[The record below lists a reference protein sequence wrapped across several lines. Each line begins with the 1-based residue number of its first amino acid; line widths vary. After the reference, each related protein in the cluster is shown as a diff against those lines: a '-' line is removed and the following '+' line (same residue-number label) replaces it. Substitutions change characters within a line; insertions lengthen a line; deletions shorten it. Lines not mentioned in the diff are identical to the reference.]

1 MEIIQRK
8 RTLIA
13 FTAAWMLFDNALY
26 LGASGQALDLDLS
39 STDRSVAARR
49 AGQILV
55 GETTRSIEINDLIT
69 PAERIALW
77 QANNG
82 GQNLILSAQGSAIGG
97 SFNITDRFS
106 PTGTFVIPS
115 GVTAIQ
121 TASSLNL
128 SGNLSNSGNL
138 YAVPQNLNAV
148 INAANIINSVG
159 GTISSMPPVSS
170 GIIAPGAV
178 NLSLLAAMNIV
189 NAGQILSSANLNL
202 TAGGSIV
209 NSLPTG
215 VSASSPVMQAMNN
228 INLVSGVT
236 NSIAS
241 VINAGTIN
249 AIAGNINFNS
259 TSAGNLLVNNTGGV
273 LLAELGAINV
283 RDGSFI
289 EKFNLDLFG
298 GDIITKELNLWSG
311 NGILDVDVNRLS
323 GQVNASTG
331 VMHLNA
337 ATPDLMLGSIQ
348 ILGDPTFF
356 NQGNIQI
363 NNNISAVGA
372 LAIIAAGNI
381 TSTAGGSINTSQ
393 PAGAGGNVLIM
404 AGTSFTTTPPN
415 TAGSATTSGQNGG
428 TGDIA
433 TTLNISG
440 GTATG
445 GFVDLSSLTT
455 PGGASSAFQTTATAG
470 SGGNVTIVAFAG
482 TGANTG
488 VITTNGLQG
497 GILTGGGGG
506 NNGNVVMIAGAGAGT
521 AINAGSISTAGTAIN
536 LGGEVVLM
544 TAVPTIQNMTIN
556 DGIVANGSILSSS
569 SLVNSSISVG
579 SISTNAVPVTII
591 AGNNI
596 TLNGSITTNG
606 TPSIVVNGPGGHL
619 GLFAGGNIATGANAI
634 SFSTAGGSGNHGSN
648 VVMLAGANMQ
658 GQYSQT
664 FNVTGDTI
672 NTKVSVTG
680 PSAAGG
686 FVDMTG
692 GGTNNLTSLSTIGF
706 NAGAGFAGGNVQI
719 VAFAGSGAGTGVVTF
734 PGASTI
740 STYGLSNG
748 NSMSNVINTN
758 GNLSIYAGNNS
769 GAATTSISLGAVNT
783 FDTTNGSNAGAGN
796 VTIATAQVTPNNY
809 VYSNAAETGTL
820 TYSTLTSSSIT
831 LNGAIRAEGGSVL
844 LPAPAN
850 GVNTT
855 QTTSIVIQSGQNL
868 TVGANI
874 SNLNTSLPAGN
885 LPGGCGPNCNGI
897 PSANISLTANG
908 TLTFTGGPI
917 ISASAAAPNPA
928 NGQGVDGG
936 TISLQA
942 ASFSGQGSLTADATG
957 GFVVANGSGGNG
969 GQVFITGT
977 GTGAAGTI
985 NLGPTS
991 ITVSA
996 QGSAGG
1002 GNGGKLTV
1010 VSASNIAI
1018 DGTGVFPLTLA
1029 PQAGSNSL
1037 VDPLAGANTLVNSG
1051 IGPVITLTAAG
1062 TLVISGAGLDASGAA
1077 SNYDDASQTGNP
1089 GGNGGQIFIT
1099 VNSSTPFD
1107 IGAAAAPTN
1116 GIQGILSANGSA
1128 FSAGMTSAFGT
1139 GGLISVTNSGGG
1151 IIVEANS
1158 LSVQAASANKLYN
1171 AGYGGTIILNGTT
1184 VFTKSGLDASG
1195 GGSSA
1200 AKNSGNGGFI
1210 TITTNS
1216 ATQFEIGTPT
1226 GSNGVTGT
1234 LTANGN
1240 QVGSGSPPAGPAS
1253 LPMPNVGTGGSIS
1266 VNNNGTGGILI
1277 DATGNISVLAASA
1290 TTNFPAGNGG
1300 SIFLNAPMGP
1310 VLSQVPLAAIG
1321 GAPSAVGDVDAGVGG
1336 QISITA
1342 NTSSPFVIGTLPAM
1356 PVAGVSTSVTVDGYS
1371 AGSIYVSNLGSGG
1384 IQVDNN
1390 ALSLVAN
1397 SAPSVTSFGGNG
1409 GTLTLNASGGPL
1421 AVTGNLDVSGASG
1434 SNFGGMAGFMT
1445 LLSNSSTTL
1454 SIGSSAT
1461 SNFISGNVTANGGT
1475 GTAGNGDAGTI
1486 NITNNSGGI
1495 NIAANS
1501 VLVTAP
1507 DATLSGYAGSGG
1519 HINIQAPQG
1528 EVTISG
1534 DLHADGG
1541 KASTTSA
1548 YSAGFGGTLTILE
1561 NSSNTFDIN
1570 GTSTGKLT
1578 ANGWSGGTVSV
1589 TNNGAGGITVENN
1602 GISVTAGAAQ
1612 FQFPANPLQ
1621 FGQNATPGPGG
1632 TVNLSAPT
1640 GQVTLNGKIDV
1651 SGGAIFQQTP
1661 TNTLNQG
1668 TVTIDVSSTQGFAIG
1683 QTITI
1688 TDGTNTETQVITG
1701 LLANTSLTVA
1711 PLANNY
1717 GASVTVSAYSLSQT
1731 ATNTSTPNVLNNA
1744 TNPLPLTP
1752 GTTTIT
1758 LADTTGYFPLQTV
1771 QLSNPE
1777 FNQTATNLPTVQSNS
1792 TINMADTS
1800 GFGVGQTVTI
1810 AADAL
1815 SETQVITGV
1824 NPGVSITVDVT
1835 NAYTT
1840 FPTVTANAV
1849 SETQQITA
1857 VNAGVSIDITAT
1869 TKTYSV
1875 TTPVLSVTNVLNVP
1889 SSQGFIQN
1897 QAVSISSGATSEVQ
1911 FIGSING
1918 NSLIFSNL
1926 FNSYTNPTVSAFTQN
1941 GTVNIQS
1948 STGITQATGAT
1959 INANALNI
1967 SGGGNI
1973 GTTASPLQVNIL
1985 ANGTPG
1991 TLALSTSGAATIN
2004 NGSGT
2009 AALGSIQ
2016 TGGGFSFTSNGSILA
2031 NSLISAQGPVSLI
2044 NNNSTVGDI
2053 FVNNLAGGTAINSA
2067 GTLLIQNNNLAGA
2080 INISNAISSIG
2091 TTVITSGPLGTPVP
2105 GTAPPTVTASGSN
2118 NSSVFFGTN
2127 GIVAGPGV
2135 TIGAANG
2142 NVIFNG
2148 ATPTTITLSGGIS
2161 INTVVGPTLSTP
2173 APIAPI
2179 LGAAAPPPVFL
2190 LNPSLSGARPF
2201 GTIISTDQTPES
2213 DPDKFGQLDSKANNV
2228 AQSALAKQLAGL
2240 TQLMYFQPN
2249 LESNGQVSFI
2259 NMPSGNGLVI
2269 AKNQTEIRTPL
2280 ATFTLERGSAVL
2292 VFQSANGVALLNLHD
2307 DHQGSVF
2314 AVVDGSKMEV
2324 PIGRQIVVTNK
2335 LNSQF
2340 DDLNPSAIGYRQLSS
2355 VIIGSKKAFTSE
2367 FSALSALTSVLK
2379 VLDKHDKEAQ
2389 LIAQRMLKSA
2399 AAVFLLG
2406 QQQRKSIYKSSR
2418 AN

>member
-1 MEIIQRK
+1 MATIQKK
-8 RTLIA
+8 RSLIA
-13 FTAAWMLFDNALY
+13 FTAAWLLLDNALY
-26 LGASGQALDLDLS
+26 VGASGQALDLDLS

-55 GETTRSIEINDLIT
+55 GDTTRSIEINDLIT

-82 GQNLILSAQGSAIGG
+82 GQNLILSGQGSAIGG
-97 SFNITDRFS
+97 SFNVTDRFS
-106 PTGTFVIPS
+106 PTGTFVIPA

-128 SGNLSNSGNL
+128 SGNLTNSGNL

-148 INAANIINSVG
+148 INAANIMNNVG
-159 GTISSMPPVSS
+159 GIISSMPPVNS
-170 GIIAPGAV
+170 GILAPGAV
-178 NLSLLAAMNIV
+178 DLSLVAAMNIV
-189 NAGQILSSANLNL
+189 NAGQIISSANLNM
-202 TAGGSIV
+202 TAGGSII

-215 VSASSPVMQAMNN
+215 VSAATPVIQAMNN
-228 INLVSGVT
+228 INLVTGVN

-241 VINAGTIN
+241 IINAGTIN
-249 AIAGNINFNS
+249 SIAGNINFNS
-259 TSAGNLLVNNTGGV
+259 TSASNLLINNTGGT
-273 LLAELGAINV
+273 LLAQLGSINV

-298 GDIITKELNLWSG
+298 GDIITRELNLWSG
-311 NGILDVDVNRLS
+311 NGILNVDVNTLS

-331 VMHLNA
+331 IMHLNA

-372 LAIIAAGNI
+372 LAIIASGNI
-381 TSTAGGSINTSQ
+381 TSTAGGSINTTQ
-393 PAGAGGNVLIM
+393 PAGAGGNVIIM
-404 AGTSFTTTPPN
+404 AGTSFSTAPPTP
-415 TAGSATTSGQNGG
+415 GSATTSGQNGG
-428 TGDIA
+428 AGDNATVLTIA
-433 TTLNISG
+433 G
-440 GTATG
+440 GTTAG
-445 GFVDLSSLTT
+445 GFVDLSNLTT
-455 PGGASSAFQTTATAG
+455 PGGATSALQTTATAG
-470 SGGNVTIVAFAG
+470 SGGNVTIVAFPG
-482 TGANTG
+482 TAANAG

-506 NNGNVVMIAGAGAGT
+506 NNGNVVMIAGAGATT
-521 AINAGSISTAGTAIN
+521 AINAGSINTAGTAVN

-544 TAVPTIQNMTIN
+544 TGVPTVQAMTIN
-556 DGIVANGSILSSS
+556 NGMVANNSVLSSTT
-569 SLVNSSISVG
+569 LVNSSISVG

-591 AGNNI
+591 AGNGI
-596 TLNGSITTNG
+596 TLNGSITTDGN
-606 TPSIVVNGPGGHL
+606 PAIVVNGPGGHL

-634 SFSTAGGSGNHGSN
+634 SVSTAGGSGNHGGS

-658 GQYSQT
+658 AQYSQT

-672 NTKVSVTG
+672 NSKVSVSG

-692 GGTNNLTSLSTIGF
+692 GGTNNLNSISTIGF
-706 NAGAGFAGGNVQI
+706 NAGAGFAGGHVQV
-719 VAFAGSGAGTGVVTF
+719 VAFAGSGAGTGIVTF
-734 PGASTI
+734 PAASTI

-758 GNLSIYAGNNS
+758 GNLSIFAGNNS

-796 VTIATAQVTPNNY
+796 ITIATAQVTPNNY
-809 VYSNAAETGTL
+809 VYLNGAESGTL
-820 TYSTLTSSSIT
+820 TYSTLTSSSIS
-831 LNGAIRAEGGSVL
+831 LNGVIRAEGGSVL

-855 QTTSIVIQSGQNL
+855 QTTSILVQSGQNL

-897 PSANISLTANG
+897 PSANITLSANG

-928 NGQGVDGG
+928 NGQGIDGG

-969 GQVFITGT
+969 GQIFITGT

-991 ITVSA
+991 MTVSA
-996 QGSAGG
+996 QGAVGG

-1062 TLVISGAGLDASGAA
+1062 TLAITGAGLDASGAA
-1077 SNYDDASQTGNP
+1077 SNYNDASQTGNP

-1099 VNSSTPFD
+1099 VNSSTAFD

-1116 GIQGILSANGSA
+1116 GIQGILSANGSTIA
-1128 FSAGMTSAFGT
+1128 PTMTSAFGT
-1139 GGLISVTNSGGG
+1139 GGLISVTNLGGG
-1151 IIVEANS
+1151 IIVESNS
-1158 LSVQAASANKLYN
+1158 LSVQAAAANKTYH

-1184 VFTKSGLDASG
+1184 VFTKSGIDASG

-1200 AKNSGNGGFI
+1200 AKNSGNGGSI

-1216 ATQFEIGTPT
+1216 STQFEIGTPT

-1240 QVGSGSPPAGPAS
+1240 VVGSGTPPAGPAT
-1253 LPMPNVGTGGSIS
+1253 LPMPNVGTGGAIT

-1277 DATGNISVLAASA
+1277 DATGNITVLAASA

-1300 SIFLNAPMGP
+1300 SINLNAPMGP
-1310 VLSQVPLAAIG
+1310 VLSQVSLAAIG

-1336 QISITA
+1336 TISITS
-1342 NTSSPFVIGTLPAM
+1342 NSSNPFVIGTLPGV
-1356 PVAGVSTSVTVDGYS
+1356 PVAGVSGSITVDGYS
-1371 AGSIYVSNLGSGG
+1371 AGTIYVSNLGSGG
-1384 IQVDNN
+1384 IQVDNG

-1397 SAPSVTSFGGNG
+1397 SAASATSFGGNG

-1461 SNFISGNVTANGGT
+1461 SNFISGNLTANGGT

-1495 NIAANS
+1495 NIASNS

-1528 EVTISG
+1528 EVIISG

-1561 NSSNTFDIN
+1561 NSTNTFDIN

-1578 ANGWSGGTVSV
+1578 ANGWSGGTISV

-1612 FQFPANPLQ
+1612 YKFPANPLQ

-1640 GQVTLNGKIDV
+1640 GKVTVNGTIDV

-1661 TNTLNQG
+1661 TNTLNAG
-1668 TVTIDVSSTQGFAIG
+1668 TSIIDVGSTSGFAIG
-1683 QTITI
+1683 QTVTI

-1701 LLANTSLTVA
+1701 LSANTSITVA

-1731 ATNTSTPNVLNNA
+1731 ATNTSIPNVLNNA

-1752 GTTTIT
+1752 GTTTLT
-1758 LADTTGYFPLQTV
+1758 MADTTGYIALQTV

-1777 FNQTATNLPTVQSNS
+1777 FNQTATNIPAVQSNS
-1792 TINMADTS
+1792 TIAVADTS
-1800 GFGVGQTVTI
+1800 GFGIGQTVTI
-1810 AADAL
+1810 AGNSL
-1815 SETQVITGV
+1815 SETQVISGV

-1835 NAYTT
+1835 NTYTT

-1849 SETQQITA
+1849 SETQQITS
-1857 VNAGVSIDITAT
+1857 VNPGVSINITPT
-1869 TKTYSV
+1869 TKTYAV
-1875 TTPVLSVTNVLNVP
+1875 TPPVLSVTNVLNLP

-1911 FIGSING
+1911 FIGSISG

-1926 FNSYTNPTVSAFTQN
+1926 FNTYTNPTVTAFTAN

-1948 STGITQATGAT
+1948 STGITQAPGAT
-1959 INANALNI
+1959 INANTLNI
-1967 SGGGNI
+1967 TGGGNI

-1991 TLALSTSGAATIN
+1991 TLTLSTAGAATIN
-2004 NGSGT
+2004 NSTTT
-2009 AALGSIQ
+2009 AALGNIQ
-2016 TGGGFSFTSNGSILA
+2016 TGSGFSFTSNGSIFS
-2031 NSLISAQGPVSLI
+2031 NSLISSQGPVSLT
-2044 NNNSTVGDI
+2044 NGNTTFGDI
-2053 FVNNLAGGTAINSA
+2053 FVNNLAGGTAITAA
-2067 GTLLIQNNNLAGA
+2067 GSLLIQNNNLAGA
-2080 INISNAISSIG
+2080 INIANPISSIG
-2091 TTVITSGPLGTPVP
+2091 STVITSGPLGPLVA
-2105 GTAPPTVTASGSN
+2105 GTTPPTVTASSSNGSG
-2118 NSSVFFGTN
+2118 VFFGTN

-2135 TIGAANG
+2135 TIGATNG
-2142 NVIFNG
+2142 NVVFNG

-2161 INTVVGPTLSTP
+2161 INTLVGAVISPP
-2173 APIAPI
+2173 APTPPI
-2179 LGAAAPPPVFL
+2179 LGSAAPPPLFS
-2190 LNPSLSGARPF
+2190 LNPNLTGARPF

-2213 DPDKFGQLDSKANNV
+2213 DPDKFGQLDSKTNSV
-2228 AQSALAKQLAGL
+2228 AQSALAKQLAGF

-2249 LESNGQVSFI
+2249 LETNGQVSFI
-2259 NMPSGNGLVI
+2259 NMPTGNGLVF
-2269 AKNQTEIRTPL
+2269 AKTDTEIRTPL
-2280 ATFTLERGSAVL
+2280 ATFTLDRGSAVL
-2292 VFQSANGVALLNLHD
+2292 IFQSANSVALLNLHD

-2324 PIGRQIVVTNK
+2324 PIGRQIVVSNK
-2335 LNSQF
+2335 HNLQF

-2355 VIIGSKKAFTSE
+2355 ITIGTKRVFTSE

-2406 QQQRKSIYKSSR
+2406 QQQRKPIYKSSK